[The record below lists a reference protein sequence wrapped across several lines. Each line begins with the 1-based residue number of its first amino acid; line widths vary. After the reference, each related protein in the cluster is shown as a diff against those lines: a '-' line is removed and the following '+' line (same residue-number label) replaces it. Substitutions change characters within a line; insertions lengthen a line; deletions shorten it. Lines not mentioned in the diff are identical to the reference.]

1 MLVVAG
7 VGDVAVG
14 TAAVT
19 AAPLGLLAGVIP
31 ASCLNNLCYWPMIS
45 AQEARGLLPSN
56 WASS

>member
-7 VGDVAVG
+7 VGNVAVG

-31 ASCLNNLCYWPMIS
+31 ASCLNNLC
-45 AQEARGLLPSN
+45 
-56 WASS
+56 